1 MKKIAYLLYFLLSL
15 LVALWIC
22 FAIYKSYEPV
32 FLLVI
37 ALFANVSYAI
47 YAFIKYRKLC
57 SKKDGS

>member
-15 LVALWIC
+15 FTALWIC
-22 FAIYKSYEPV
+22 YAIYKSYEPV

-37 ALFANVSYAI
+37 ALLANVSYAI
-47 YAFIKYRKLC
+47 YAFTQYRKLC